1 MIFRFGGFEA
11 DRKAFRVTRGGKA
24 LDLTPKLLDLLFH
37 FLERPGVLVTKE
49 ELLDGVWPGANVT
62 ENAMAQAISDLRE
75 ALGDDAAAPKFIRT
89 IARRGYRFI
98 ADVEGGPPPA
108 AGPADSRETVAVMD
122 FVNVTNDQ
130 EVAWLGAGIAETV
143 TTDLAALNRYHVIDR
158 WRVLDAVRYSAGSLP
173 AAGAALGAT
182 QLVTGGF
189 QRSGSSVRITAR
201 LVNLADGRPIVDV
214 KVDGRIDDV
223 FSLQDEI
230 GKAIAKD
237 LHVPLQPVNRRPG
250 ARETSDLN
258 AYRAY
263 IEGWLKIE
271 SLDLDSI
278 PASIADFER
287 AIAIDPRFASAY
299 TGLATA
305 EWIAYE
311 NSRSTRSPDFISLRS
326 GIEHSRLA
334 VQIVPELAVAHAALS
349 FGLTSALQ
357 FNEARQAAARA
368 VTLEPDN
375 WRHQFRLG
383 HAHWGEARLDAM
395 SRALELYPYFAYTRL
410 DMAMVMVA
418 RGQFTHAL
426 QMARL
431 GVAEQDRQSRAA
443 DRYPAIG
450 FHYLT
455 GAVAATGGRYAD
467 ALAEFDCEIEQAGQ
481 RGLYRA
487 EYAAASSVWK
497 GFALLALNRVHEA
510 ASAFRSAEHFVEG
523 YPRAILGHVAV
534 LERQGRP
541 EDADKLRRQAH
552 AFVHGLRQ
560 PDRTAEWLY
569 GQACLAASTGDAPG
583 AVSALDQLLE
593 SLPPSAVGWQLPID
607 PVFLGVREK
616 PEFASVLKKLA
627 ERAK

>member
-250 ARETSDLN
+250 ARN
-258 AYRAY
+258 R
-263 IEGWLKIE
+263 
-271 SLDLDSI
+271 
-278 PASIADFER
+278 
-287 AIAIDPRFASAY
+287 
-299 TGLATA
+299 
-305 EWIAYE
+305 
-311 NSRSTRSPDFISLRS
+311 SRSR
-326 GIEHSRLA
+326 
-334 VQIVPELAVAHAALS
+334 
-349 FGLTSALQ
+349 
-357 FNEARQAAARA
+357 
-368 VTLEPDN
+368 
-375 WRHQFRLG
+375 
-383 HAHWGEARLDAM
+383 
-395 SRALELYPYFAYTRL
+395 
-410 DMAMVMVA
+410 
-418 RGQFTHAL
+418 
-426 QMARL
+426 
-431 GVAEQDRQSRAA
+431 
-443 DRYPAIG
+443 
-450 FHYLT
+450 
-455 GAVAATGGRYAD
+455 
-467 ALAEFDCEIEQAGQ
+467 
-481 RGLYRA
+481 
-487 EYAAASSVWK
+487 
-497 GFALLALNRVHEA
+497 
-510 ASAFRSAEHFVEG
+510 
-523 YPRAILGHVAV
+523 
-534 LERQGRP
+534 
-541 EDADKLRRQAH
+541 
-552 AFVHGLRQ
+552 
-560 PDRTAEWLY
+560 
-569 GQACLAASTGDAPG
+569 
-583 AVSALDQLLE
+583 
-593 SLPPSAVGWQLPID
+593 
-607 PVFLGVREK
+607 
-616 PEFASVLKKLA
+616 
-627 ERAK
+627 